1 MSNLRGYL
9 LNSAIE
15 KIYAREILDSRG
27 NPTVEVDVSVQGGI
41 IGRAAVPSGASTG
54 EHEAIELRDSD
65 ETRYL
70 GKGVRNVVNHINTT
84 IADALKG
91 FDATK
96 QFDMDHLMIDL
107 DGTENKSNLGAN
119 ALLGVSM
126 AVARTGAK
134 LAEMSLFR
142 YLGGDDANLLPMP
155 MMNILNGGSHADNS
169 VDIQEF
175 MVVPFGAST
184 FSEALRMGTEVFH
197 HLKSVLKSK
206 EMTTS
211 VGDEGG
217 FAPNL
222 NSNKEALEVILE
234 AIEKAGLK
242 PGMDIYLALDVAAS
256 ELYKNN
262 TYNLYSEK
270 RQLKSD
276 EMVDYLGSL
285 AEQYPIISIEDGL
298 HENDWAGWNHCT
310 DKLGSKIQIVGDDL
324 TVTNIKR
331 LQRAID
337 DKSMNAILIKLNQIG
352 TVTETIQ
359 TVEMARN
366 VGFGAI
372 ISHRSGE
379 TEDTTIADLAV
390 AMGMG
395 QIKTGSASRT
405 DRVCK
410 YNQLL
415 RIEEELGISAKFA
428 NMSVLGRS

>member
-1 MSNLRGYL
+1 M
-9 LNSAIE
+9 NSAIE

-27 NPTVEVDVSVQGGI
+27 NPTVEVDVLVQCGI
-41 IGRAAVPSGASTG
+41 MGRAAVPSGASTG
-54 EHEAIELRDSD
+54 DHEAIELRDGD

-96 QFDMDHLMIDL
+96 QIDVDYLMIDL

-134 LAEMSLFR
+134 LAEKSLFR
-142 YLGGDDANLLPMP
+142 HLGGDDATLMPVP

-184 FSEALRMGTEVFH
+184 FSDALRMGTEVFH

-206 EMTTS
+206 EMITS
-211 VGDEGG
+211 IGDEGG

-222 NSNKEALEVILE
+222 NSNEEALEIILE
-234 AIEKAGLK
+234 AIEQAGLK
-242 PGMDIYLALDVAAS
+242 PGMDIYLALDVAAN

-262 TYNLYSEK
+262 TYNLYSEG
-270 RQLKSD
+270 RQLNS
-276 EMVDYLGSL
+276 EGMVEYLGSL
-285 AEQYPIISIEDGL
+285 SEQYPIISIEDGL
-298 HENDWAGWNHCT
+298 HEDDWTGWNYCT

-337 DKSMNAILIKLNQIG
+337 DNSMNAILIKLNQIG

-359 TVEMARN
+359 TVKLARN
-366 VGFGAI
+366 AGFGAI

-379 TEDTTIADLAV
+379 TEDTTIADLSV

-415 RIEEELGISAKFA
+415 RIEEELGIRAKFA
-428 NMSVLGRS
+428 DMSVLGRS